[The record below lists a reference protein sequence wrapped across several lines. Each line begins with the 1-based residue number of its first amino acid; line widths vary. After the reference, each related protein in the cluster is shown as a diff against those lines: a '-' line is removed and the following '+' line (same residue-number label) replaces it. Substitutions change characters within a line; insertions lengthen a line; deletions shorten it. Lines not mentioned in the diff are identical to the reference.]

1 MMAAWICG
9 SATHLAIA
17 VKVHR
22 TARSENGSMRY
33 AAVVDCP
40 YRPSIRERTGAVS
53 RHPRPRKVTV
63 DGAESVVLTID
74 EYERLAGLRRQVGA
88 QGTRIR
94 ILTQK
99 LNDAQAL
106 LSDIERAIAE
116 SPECGHEDAADLDDH
131 ECPEC
136 RLLVRIRS
144 LAVSGLPA
152 AG

>member
-1 MMAAWICG
+1 M
-9 SATHLAIA
+9 
-17 VKVHR
+17 
-22 TARSENGSMRY
+22 
-33 AAVVDCP
+33 
-40 YRPSIRERTGAVS
+40 S

-63 DGAESVVLTID
+63 DGAESVVLTTD

-106 LSDIERAIAE
+106 LSDIERAVAEFPACDHE
-116 SPECGHEDAADLDDH
+116 SPAGSGDE
-131 ECPEC
+131 ECPAC